1 MFPLVAALVLSGLG
15 GVLAACALPERYSR
29 GKAVDLSAG
38 PSPAGPQWVQVFPPK
53 PAVAQAAPPPRPST
67 PEPTPPPALAQVAP
81 PPHSSTP
88 EPVEAPSSASP
99 LEAPRLLP
107 AAPLGSEEAEP
118 RPVEE
123 LRPSPSVLPASLSPE
138 RPPCQPVPKPPPAPP
153 AERRLQLHVRISP
166 DANDTSP
173 VALSVLVIYDPIVA
187 RALRELS
194 ASQWFEDREQFLQD
208 YLTSIDEELWEL
220 VPGQRVEPIVR
231 TLREGTAE
239 GLLFARYRS
248 EGLHS
253 QVFSPEQPVQLLLG
267 SKAFSLTQNLA
278 P

>member
-1 MFPLVAALVLSGLG
+1 
-15 GVLAACALPERYSR
+15 
-29 GKAVDLSAG
+29 
-38 PSPAGPQWVQVFPPK
+38 
-53 PAVAQAAPPPRPST
+53 
-67 PEPTPPPALAQVAP
+67 
-81 PPHSSTP
+81 
-88 EPVEAPSSASP
+88 
-99 LEAPRLLP
+99 
-107 AAPLGSEEAEP
+107 
-118 RPVEE
+118 
-123 LRPSPSVLPASLSPE
+123 
-138 RPPCQPVPKPPPAPP
+138 
-153 AERRLQLHVRISP
+153 VRISP

-267 SKAFSLTQNLA
+267 SKAFSLTQNPA